1 MKKKVVLDVAPLLR
15 VAIVEDHL
23 LIRKSMVML
32 IDSFEGMKVVLD
44 ADNGDTFLKQI
55 AKCPV
60 DIVLLDIQMPVMNGY
75 ETCKHLLQI
84 YPGVK
89 VLIVSQLT
97 TKQSIHKIMEIGAHG
112 YFTKNSAPEQL
123 ETAIRNL
130 YERGY
135 YFGSELGSVLRE
147 AILWDKKYMKDK
159 IITDNKLTDR
169 ELQIVGM
176 MCKEMTSQEI
186 AAQLFISVRS
196 VEAHRRSI
204 MEKTYSQNVIGVV
217 LYVLKRGMISLKEL

>member
-1 MKKKVVLDVAPLLR
+1 MKEKVILDVAPLLR

-44 ADNGDTFLKQI
+44 ADNGESFLKQI
-55 AKCPV
+55 ATCPV

-75 ETCKHLLQI
+75 ETCKHLLQV
-84 YPGVK
+84 YPDVK

-123 ETAIRNL
+123 EMAIRNL
-130 YERGY
+130 YEHGY

-147 AILWDKKYMKDK
+147 AILWDKKYVKDK

-217 LYVLKRGMISLKEL
+217 LYVLKRGLISLEEL